1 VGAFYVASFSSAF
14 ALLPS
19 MFNAIAR
26 FAVRNPGLYFGLC
39 ITGGL
44 AIRWFWC
51 GQDIW
56 RFINPMA
63 PLFA

>member
-1 VGAFYVASFSSAF
+1 
-14 ALLPS
+14 
-19 MFNAIAR
+19 MFNTITR
-26 FAVRNPGLYFGLC
+26 FAVRYPFTYLGLC
-39 ITGGL
+39 ATGGL
-44 AIRWFWC
+44 VIRWFWC